1 MRFRFHLGLVL
12 LFTMTACSTITSDT
26 RIDEL
31 ETQVAQQKST
41 LSAMET
47 ISSFGGGGDGSMAT
61 QNAVMADQMAYMQA
75 TIAALSGGGG
85 GNFVPQPT
93 PMVSNAGGGVG
104 QQTQSAV
111 ITPNAGGIPSA
122 GGGAPGGVTPG
133 AQSTPLTDTTNT
145 AFTQTTTAMGILQAD
160 GCPADRTAVF
170 DTTEDEIF
178 VVTTITNLKA
188 GAVLGARWTANGTVF
203 ASDDACWVPGED
215 WAQVCAYCS
224 IVNETGSFEAGSWTV
239 ELTLDSQLMSQ
250 AQFQIAAPAQ

>member
-47 ISSFGGGGDGSMAT
+47 LSSFGGGSGDGAMAT

-75 TIAALSGGGG
+75 TIAALSSGGGSS
-85 GNFVPQPT
+85 FVPQPT
-93 PMVSNAGGGVG
+93 PMVANPGGNTVQHTPDAGGGNVAGGGV
-104 QQTQSAV
+104 
-111 ITPNAGGIPSA
+111 
-122 GGGAPGGVTPG
+122 PGGVTPN
-133 AQSTPLTDTTNT
+133 AQATPMTTTNT
-145 AFTQTTTAMGILQAD
+145 TFSQTTTAMGILQTD

-178 VVTTITNLKA
+178 VVTTISNLKA
-188 GAVLGARWTANGTVF
+188 GSTLGARWTANGTVF
-203 ASDDACWVPGED
+203 ASDDECWIPGED

-250 AQFQIAAPAQ
+250 AQFQVAAPAQ